1 VKEETDL
8 VAIEPRRAD
17 EEQWRGWKE
26 DGYVVLEDAIQGD
39 DLSRLQAAFERCSEE
54 SKPEWLEDVA
64 TGKRS
69 SSYFDLPRL
78 VHRDEIFLDM
88 IDHPSTLGILR
99 DFLGEDMLSGGG
111 LTGRT
116 VPPCPISYVGW
127 HPDLDRKNYS
137 QHIKVQVYVNDV
149 GEERGAFAYVPGSH
163 KEGAGPYPRVKNI
176 EAMPGCKTLPGKAGT
191 AVIFNTYGWHTSMIN
206 RTLEPRKSLIIG
218 YSVFHD
224 NRNRYNVRGAE
235 WTKRRAELRELLT
248 PEREYLFGYGRIPE
262 E

>member
-1 VKEETDL
+1 M
-8 VAIEPRRAD
+8 VATEPIHAD
-17 EEQWRGWKE
+17 EAQWKSWKE

-39 DLSRLQAAFERCSEE
+39 DLSRLQEAFERLSEE

-69 SSYFDLPRL
+69 SSFFDIPRL
-78 VHRDEIFLDM
+78 VNRDEIFLDM
-88 IDHPSTLGILR
+88 IDHHSTLGILR

-127 HPDLDRKNYS
+127 HPDMNRENYPL
-137 QHIKVQVYVNDV
+137 HIKVQVYVNDV

-163 KEGAGPYPRVKNI
+163 KEDAGPYPRVKRLD
-176 EAMPGCKTLPGKAGT
+176 AMPGIKPLPGKAGT
-191 AVIFNTYGWHTSMIN
+191 AVLFNLYGWHTSMIN

-218 YSVFHD
+218 YSVFHGK
-224 NRNRYNVRGAE
+224 RNKYNVRGPE
-235 WTKRRAELRELLT
+235 WTARRAELKKLLT

-262 E
+262 V